1 MAPPG
6 SYVIH
11 ARMTLT
17 AKQQRFV
24 EEYMID
30 ASASGAAARAGY
42 SARSAGRIGYELLE
56 KTHIAAAIRE
66 KQAER
71 SESTRINAAWVL
83 SRLAQEAEADL
94 SDLYAEDGSL
104 KPVREWPKIW
114 RQGLVQGVETDEDPE
129 GGGRIRKVKLSD
141 RVKRLELIGKHIGV
155 KAFEE
160 RVDVTVHDA
169 LADRLR
175 KARERSR
182 GE

>member
-1 MAPPG
+1 
-6 SYVIH
+6 
-11 ARMTLT
+11 MTLT
-17 AKQQRFV
+17 AKQLRFV
-24 EEYMID
+24 EEYLID
-30 ASASGAAARAGY
+30 LNATQAATRAGY
-42 SARSAGRIGYELLE
+42 SARTANEQAARLLA
-56 KTHIAAAIRE
+56 KVSVAAAIRG

-71 SESTRINAAWVL
+71 SRATRIDAAWVL

-114 RQGLVQGVETDEDPE
+114 RQGLVQGVETDEGPE
-129 GGGRIRKVKLSD
+129 GGGRVRKIRLSD

-175 KARERSR
+175 KARERGR